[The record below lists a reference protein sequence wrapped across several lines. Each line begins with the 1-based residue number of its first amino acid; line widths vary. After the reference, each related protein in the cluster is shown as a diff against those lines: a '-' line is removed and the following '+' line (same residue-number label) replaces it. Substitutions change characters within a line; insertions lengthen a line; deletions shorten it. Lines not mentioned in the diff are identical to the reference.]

1 MFIELN
7 VPYIEKVYRSIKKA
21 IIQDELEQ
29 GEVINERNLAESLH
43 ISRTPLRDALNLLEK
58 EGWIIRQGKFRV
70 VSYLH
75 WEDIQDIYEVRVL
88 NESFAVRKA
97 TENADLDDIREI
109 EHILCQMETEYIQT
123 RDYISFLEYDQRWH
137 RAISGLCGNQRL
149 CGILNV
155 LYEQFVRISYITV
168 KNGGP
173 RLMDSMHEHREI
185 FSAIAS
191 KNPELAAIASKRHIT
206 AWYHCL
212 EEKWNKSKGF

>member
-109 EHILCQMETEYIQT
+109 
-123 RDYISFLEYDQRWH
+123 
-137 RAISGLCGNQRL
+137 
-149 CGILNV
+149 
-155 LYEQFVRISYITV
+155 
-168 KNGGP
+168 
-173 RLMDSMHEHREI
+173 
-185 FSAIAS
+185 
-191 KNPELAAIASKRHIT
+191 
-206 AWYHCL
+206 
-212 EEKWNKSKGF
+212 